1 MTIVKVPLIC
11 LLIVIPMLVQAQ
23 SKGWRGIIPLRS
35 TRTDVIRL
43 LGPPNVD
50 GRFYEIDNKTVH
62 IDYSDGPCETGRSGW
77 NVPRDTVVSISL
89 APNQDLKFSDLHIDE
104 KKYKKSKD
112 GELPDILYYTN
123 DAEGI
128 TISVSEGEVRNIYYN
143 PTSKDDHLRCPC
155 PSAGSRNSK
164 TRGSIKNR

>member
-1 MTIVKVPLIC
+1 MKILQVTFIS
-11 LLIVIPMLVQAQ
+11 LLIAVPMSAQAQ

-35 TRTDVIRL
+35 TRADVIRL
-43 LGPPNVD
+43 LGPPNLD
-50 GRFYEIDNKTVH
+50 GRLYEIDNKTVH
-62 IDYSDGPCETGRSGW
+62 IDYSDGPCQKGRSGW

-104 KKYKKSKD
+104 RKYKKSKD
-112 GELPDILYYTN
+112 GELPDIFYYTN

-128 TISVSEGEVRNIYYN
+128 TIEVSEGEVRSIYYN

-155 PSAGSRNSK
+155 PPPEASK
-164 TRGSIKNR
+164 HKTPAI